1 MSTLRYVLLVG
12 LLLLGTRTA
21 AAAQVPAVGSAP
33 LSLERLEQ
41 MALENNPTLRQAQ
54 AEVDA
59 ARGRARQAGTFPNPV
74 VGYTA
79 EEVSGGAVI
88 RGGEHGGFIE
98 QQIPLGG
105 KLSGSRTIFEREAD
119 QAQAALELQ
128 RQRVLSTVRVLFYE
142 ALTAERRVEI
152 NERLAALVN
161 EAVGISRQLMN
172 VGAADRPDVLEAE
185 VEAARAQLQLTAA
198 RNRQFAIW
206 RQLAAAV
213 GNPSLPAAPLAA
225 TLETAVPELDRAGAL
240 KVLLERSPELQVARR
255 GIERAR
261 AVVSRARREPYPD
274 LFLRGVA
281 AYNREL
287 LDVTVGG
294 QTRPVGWE
302 AAFEVGVSLPLFNRN
317 TGAIAAARAEQT
329 RAELEL
335 RRVELSLESRLAQ
348 VFESYLTT
356 LRSAEVYRSQILPR
370 AEEAYRLY
378 LTRFREMGAAYPQVL
393 IAQRTLFQTSD
404 EYLMTV
410 EQAWRSAL
418 QIQGF
423 LVSDALDPPARP
435 GDVETG
441 QSVGIERVMPIGFRR
456 GGER

>member
-1 MSTLRYVLLVG
+1 MTTPVR
-12 LLLLGTRTA
+12 LLLTA
-21 AAAQVPAVGSAP
+21 AVLFGVTSVAAAQVPAADVAP

-54 AEVDA
+54 AELDA
-59 ARGRARQAGTFPNPV
+59 ARGRARQAGAFPNPV
-74 VGYTA
+74 IGYTA

-88 RGGEHGGFIE
+88 RGGEHGAFIE

-105 KLSGSRTIFEREAD
+105 KLARSRTIFEREAD

-128 RQRVLSTVRVLFYE
+128 RLRVRSTVRVLFHE
-142 ALTAERRVEI
+142 TLTAERRVQI
-152 NERLAALVN
+152 SERLSELVS
-161 EAVGISRQLMN
+161 EAVGISRQLAN

-198 RNRQFAIW
+198 RNRQFAVW

-213 GNPSLPAAPLAA
+213 GNPGLQPAPLSA
-225 TLETAVPELDRAGAL
+225 TLESAVPELDRTGAL
-240 KVLLERSPELQVARR
+240 KAILERSPEIQAARL

-261 AVVSRARREPYPD
+261 AVVSRARRETYPD

-287 LDVTVGG
+287 LDVSVGG
-294 QTRPVGWE
+294 QARPVGWE
-302 AAFEVGVSLPLFNRN
+302 GAFEVGISLPLFNRN
-317 TGAIAAARAEQT
+317 TGGIAAARADET
-329 RAELEL
+329 RAQAEVRRLEL
-335 RRVELSLESRLAQ
+335 ALESRLAG
-348 VFESYLTT
+348 VFESYLTA
-356 LRSAEVYRSQILPR
+356 LRSAEVYRTQILPR

-378 LTRFREMGAAYPQVL
+378 LGRYREMAAAYPQVL
-393 IAQRTLFQTSD
+393 IAQRTLFQTTD

-410 EQAWRSAL
+410 EQAWRASL

-423 LVSDALDPPARP
+423 LVSDALDAPARP
-435 GDVETG
+435 G
-441 QSVGIERVMPIGFRR
+441 
-456 GGER
+456 GER